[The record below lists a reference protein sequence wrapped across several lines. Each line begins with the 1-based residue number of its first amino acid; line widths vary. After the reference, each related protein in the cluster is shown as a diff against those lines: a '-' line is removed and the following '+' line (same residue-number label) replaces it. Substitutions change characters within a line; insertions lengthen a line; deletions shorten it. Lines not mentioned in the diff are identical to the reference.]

1 MNRITRARLAPAA
14 LPVRFARRAGAASP
28 ARCARPLLLGLLVLT
43 ALGSAL
49 PGAARAEEPDTWF
62 VEGFAQGTGGVQL
75 SYFWSKGRKL
85 RSQSVIGGHLV
96 LTFVSGNRYYAI
108 DGLSGVGVAIQRS
121 PKALAADAKGGRP
134 MANEGRQLVARGAEE
149 VRTERLGGREVKVY
163 RLTDAQGKHTA
174 WVTNDPQQLL
184 VKLETFRR
192 GEGQSA
198 TTIFSYQ
205 RGLEIPDAFFEPD
218 PRFTLEQMSHEEYL
232 TRIANGPVGPVPVI
246 HTDLLVGE

>member
-1 MNRITRARLAPAA
+1 MSVALGVLPAP
-14 LPVRFARRAGAASP
+14 P
-28 ARCARPLLLGLLVLT
+28 ARADE
-43 ALGSAL
+43 
-49 PGAARAEEPDTWF
+49 AETWY
-62 VEGFAQGTGGVQL
+62 VEAIGQGVGGVQV
-75 SYFWSKGRKL
+75 SSFWSKGRKL

-96 LTFVSGNRYYAI
+96 LTYVNGDTYYAI
-108 DGLSGVGVAIQRS
+108 DGLSGVGVAIRRA
-121 PKALAADAKGGRP
+121 PKALADDAKGGRP

-149 VRTERLGGREVKVY
+149 VKTERLGGREVKVY

-218 PRFTLEQMSHEEYL
+218 PRFTLERMTHEEYL
-232 TRIANGPVGPVPVI
+232 TRIAQGPVGPVPVI
-246 HTDLLVGE
+246 HTDLLRGE